1 MKGKRGKEGEKE
13 EGRGRGKRG
22 ERENERGSGFWK
34 RVCLFVVFLF
44 LEEFRGEGWFGR
56 V

>member
-22 ERENERGSGFWK
+22 ERENERKW
-34 RVCLFVVFLF
+34 V
-44 LEEFRGEGWFGR
+44 LEEGLSTCGALAPRGA
-56 V
+56 